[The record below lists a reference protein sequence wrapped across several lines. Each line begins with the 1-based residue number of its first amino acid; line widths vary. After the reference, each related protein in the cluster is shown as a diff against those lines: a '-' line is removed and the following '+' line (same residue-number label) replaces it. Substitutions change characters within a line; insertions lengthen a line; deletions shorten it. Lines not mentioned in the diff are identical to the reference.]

1 MREQTV
7 VQVLGP
13 GASISQVV
21 RGAQRAGAEV
31 VVVPAGEDKASS
43 LERFAETLDL
53 PDWFG
58 RNLDALADCLHDL
71 AETPPPEGAT
81 ARHVVWDGTAAL
93 HAADP
98 RAFEGICSVLQDVS
112 DEHPAFTAT
121 VVDR

>member
-1 MREQTV
+1 MREPTV
-7 VQVLGP
+7 IQVLGP
-13 GASISQVV
+13 GTSISQLV
-21 RGAQRAGAEV
+21 RAAQRAGAEV
-31 VVVPAGEDKASS
+31 VVVPAGQDKASS
-43 LERFAETLDL
+43 LERFAQTLHL

-71 AETPPPEGAT
+71 AETPPPDGAS

-98 RAFEGICSVLQDVS
+98 RAFEGICSVLRDVS
-112 DEHPAFTAT
+112 DEHPGFTAT